1 MNDVISAKNDV
12 VFKVLFSRNKE
23 LLREFL
29 NDVLNISIESVN
41 DIDVLNPEL
50 PPKSIDGKFSRLDVN
65 VRTLGE
71 NVNIEMQVE
80 NETDFKERILF
91 YWSKMY
97 ADGLKKGHPYSEL
110 KKSYSISILDFKM
123 FDCKSYHSSFSIRED
138 NRNEQFSDKLS
149 LHIFELKKLE
159 EKLNPNDR
167 RQLWMQFIKA
177 DSKEEFDMLMNTN
190 NQAIKSGVQ
199 TIYELSEDEKLREYI
214 RQREKTIRDY
224 DSSMANALARGRA
237 EGRAEGEAKG
247 RVEGEIKRESE
258 IVANLRKMGMTEEQI
273 KSALKTN

>member
-1 MNDVISAKNDV
+1 MDSIISAKNDV

-29 NDVLNISIESVN
+29 NDILDISIESVD
-41 DIDVLNPEL
+41 DIDVLNPEF
-50 PPKSIDGKFSRLDVN
+50 PPESIDGKFSRLDIN
-65 VRTLGE
+65 VRTSDE
-71 NVNIEMQVE
+71 NVNIEMQVAK
-80 NETDFKERILF
+80 ETDFKERILF

-97 ADGLKKGHPYSEL
+97 ADSLEKGQPYSEL
-110 KKSYSISILDFKM
+110 KKSYSISILDFNM
-123 FDCKSYHSSFSIRED
+123 FDCESYHSSFSIRED
-138 NRNEQFSDKLS
+138 IRNEKFNDKLS

-159 EKLNPNDR
+159 SKIDPNNR
-167 RQLWMQFIKA
+167 RTLWMQFIKA

-224 DSSMANALARGRA
+224 DSSMANAEARGRA
-237 EGRAEGEAKG
+237 
-247 RVEGEIKRESE
+247 EGEIKRESE

>member
-1 MNDVISAKNDV
+1 M
-12 VFKVLFSRNKE
+12 
-23 LLREFL
+23 REFL

-41 DIDVLNPEL
+41 DIEILNPEL

-80 NETDFKERILF
+80 NEPDFKERVLF

-110 KKSYSISILDFKM
+110 KKSYSVSILDFKM

-167 RQLWMQFIKA
+167 RQLWMQFINA

-199 TIYELSEDEKLREYI
+199 TIFELSEDEKLREYI

-237 EGRAEGEAKG
+237 EGKIE
-247 RVEGEIKRESE
+247 RESE

-273 KSALKTN
+273 KSALKTS